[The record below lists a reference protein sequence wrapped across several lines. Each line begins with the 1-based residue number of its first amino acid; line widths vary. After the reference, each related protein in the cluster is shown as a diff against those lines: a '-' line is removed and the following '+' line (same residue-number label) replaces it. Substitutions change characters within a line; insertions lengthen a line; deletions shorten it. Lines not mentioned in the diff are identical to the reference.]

1 MTEASNF
8 NQTKAG
14 EAGAESLKMSVI
26 WAYAAPGIGFRMM
39 AFLFGTYLLK
49 FSTDVLL
56 IAPLT
61 MGALIAASRIWDGI
75 SDPMTGFLSDRTRSR
90 FGRRRI
96 WLYCSAIPMGLGM
109 VMMWSPPTSMEG
121 VNLVIW
127 MGIALFVYETAST
140 AFFVP
145 HGALGMELT
154 SNYHERTRL
163 FGYTHMIGAVGAG
176 LGLVFVYLLSSAE
189 DQRTVAF
196 VLSMIAGI
204 SVTGLVLG
212 STRLLPERS
221 EYQGRGASNPF
232 RSFADVFRNP
242 HAFLL
247 LVVFGIETFGAA
259 TIGLLVPYM
268 VDYVIPE
275 EAIPF
280 GKTMYFTAILAT
292 YTVPQFAFAP
302 LWIRVARYTGKKRL
316 WGISMWITAA
326 TFIGYFFALNEP
338 RMIWFLSFVLG
349 TTGGIGAVVAPSIK
363 ADIIDYDEY
372 LTGERKEGTYIA
384 AWNLVRKGAA
394 SLTALITGFTLQFS
408 GFEPNV
414 TQSEETQ
421 FALRTLFSLF
431 PAACY
436 VIGALLFLKFALNE
450 KEHAAVR
457 REIAERVGFSR
468 SP

>member
-1 MTEASNF
+1 MADDSNLD
-8 NQTKAG
+8 QTRAG
-14 EAGAESLKMSVI
+14 DAGTESLKMSVI

-39 AFLFGTYLLK
+39 GFLFGTYLLK
-49 FSTDVLL
+49 FATDVLL
-56 IAPLT
+56 IAPAA

-109 VMMWSPPTSMEG
+109 VMMWSPPTTLEG
-121 VNLVIW
+121 INLVIW

-154 SNYHERTRL
+154 PNYHERTRL

-176 LGLVFVYLLSSAE
+176 LGLLFVYLLGSAE
-189 DQRTVAF
+189 DQRAMAF
-196 VLSMIAGI
+196 ILSMIAGI
-204 SVTGLVLG
+204 SVAGLVLG
-212 STRLLPERS
+212 STSLLPERS
-221 EYQGRGASNPF
+221 DHQGRGASNPF

-247 LVVFGIETFGAA
+247 LVVFGIETFGVA
-259 TIGLLVPYM
+259 TVGLLVPYM

-280 GKTMYFTAILAT
+280 GKTAYFTAILAT
-292 YTVPQFAFAP
+292 YTIPQFAFAP
-302 LWIRVARYTGKKRL
+302 LWIRVARYTGKKTL
-316 WGISMWITAA
+316 WGISLWLTAA

-338 RMIWFLSFVLG
+338 IMIWFLSFLLG
-349 TTGGIGAVVAPSIK
+349 MTGGIGAVVAPSIK

-394 SLTALITGFTLQFS
+394 SLTVLITGFTLQFS

-414 TQSEETQ
+414 AQSEETQ
-421 FALRTLFSLF
+421 FALRILFSLL
-431 PAACY
+431 PAVCY
-436 VIGALLFLKFALNE
+436 IIGALLFLNFTLNE

-457 REIAERVGFSR
+457 REIAERVGFKR